1 LRLARYSPPCEN
13 ERPFRFERVRNSVL
27 AELDLG
33 GFRSRGVGAGRH
45 PSLSGR
51 GALAR
56 MIRREHQHEVSRLLG
71 GIADLAGRIEG
82 RRARG
87 ARAAGLV
94 EEQRS
99 LEKIRAELRELL
111 GGESFFPARSNGVE
125 DVIDH
130 SLPVLLEDQ
139 GA

>member
-1 LRLARYSPPCEN
+1 
-13 ERPFRFERVRNSVL
+13 
-27 AELDLG
+27 
-33 GFRSRGVGAGRH
+33 
-45 PSLSGR
+45 
-51 GALAR
+51 
-56 MIRREHQHEVSRLLG
+56 MTRREHQHEVNRLLDA
-71 GIADLAGRIEG
+71 IADLAGRIEG

-111 GGESFFPARSNGVE
+111 FSASLFPARSDSVE
-125 DVIDH
+125 NVIDRR
-130 SLPVLLEDQ
+130 LPVLLEDH